1 MEELAKLY
9 DKEINEVK
17 DKVMKE
23 LDKAIEKGM
32 EIGVDYGTD
41 SGMLVG
47 SYFTEEFVKMKIIKN
62 MLNDNLNM
70 EKVCKYT
77 GLTEKKVKE
86 LMEKKVV

>member
-1 MEELAKLY
+1 MKYIVDLY

-17 DKVMKE
+17 DKVMKK

-47 SYFTEEFVKMKIIKN
+47 SYFTEEFAKMKIIKN
-62 MLNDNLNM
+62 MLNDNLIW
-70 EKVCKYT
+70 
-77 GLTEKKVKE
+77 KKFVNI
-86 LMEKKVV
+86 

>member
-62 MLNDNLNM
+62 MLNDNLSV

-77 GLTEKKVKE
+77 GLTEKKVNE